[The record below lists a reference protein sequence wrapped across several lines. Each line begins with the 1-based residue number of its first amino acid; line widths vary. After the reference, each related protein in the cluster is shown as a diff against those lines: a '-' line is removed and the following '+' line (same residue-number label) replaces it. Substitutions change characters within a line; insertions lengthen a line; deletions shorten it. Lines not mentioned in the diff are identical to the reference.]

1 MKIGNSLKKAECCI
15 YKDNR
20 GRAMQMDAPP
30 FFTNS
35 GKHTIAMPHSHRP
48 SCTPCAKKATANR
61 LESEKISNFVA
72 IISNYAD

>member
-1 MKIGNSLKKAECCI
+1 
-15 YKDNR
+15 
-20 GRAMQMDAPP
+20 MQMDAPP